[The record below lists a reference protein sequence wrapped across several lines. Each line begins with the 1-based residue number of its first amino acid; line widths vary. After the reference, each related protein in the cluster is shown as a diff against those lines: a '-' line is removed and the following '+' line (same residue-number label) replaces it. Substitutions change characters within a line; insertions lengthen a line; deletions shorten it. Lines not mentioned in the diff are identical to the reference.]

1 MEAIGEVRGRS
12 RLDEVLPRW
21 DVSKRYALAIGAAP
35 DVVFSAIERY
45 DPGSSVVVR
54 VLMALRGYGWR
65 KTGPAGGR
73 GLASSLVNFGFVP
86 LGGRPGKEIVFGVA
100 GRFWRPSGGL
110 CGLAAEEFSAFEED
124 GFAKAAWNLS
134 VSADAAGGTLLETE
148 TRVVCFGA
156 RAGRA
161 FGIYWNTIELASG
174 AIRMSMLRG
183 IRRLALS
190 TGGGA

>member
-1 MEAIGEVRGRS
+1 METIDKGPEGS

-21 DVSKRYALAIGAAP
+21 DVSKKYALAVDAAP

-45 DPGSSVVVR
+45 EPGSSVVVR
-54 VLMALRGYGWR
+54 VLMALRGYGSR
-65 KTGPAGGR
+65 KTG
-73 GLASSLVNFGFVP
+73 S
-86 LGGRPGKEIVFGVA
+86 
-100 GRFWRPSGGL
+100 
-110 CGLAAEEFSAFEED
+110 AEGFSAFEEE

-134 VSADAAGGTLLETE
+134 VSAAGAGGTILETE
-148 TRVVCFGA
+148 TRVLCFGTGA
-156 RAGRA
+156 RRA

-190 TGGGA
+190 TGGDA